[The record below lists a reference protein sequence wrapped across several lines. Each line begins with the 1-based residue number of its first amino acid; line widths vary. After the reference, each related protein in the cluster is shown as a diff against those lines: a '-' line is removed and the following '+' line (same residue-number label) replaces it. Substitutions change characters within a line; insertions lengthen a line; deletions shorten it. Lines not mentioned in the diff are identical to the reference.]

1 MSKKINKKNPLW
13 GGRFEGSTDSLTQ
26 SFSASI
32 DVDKELYAVDIKG
45 SIAYAE
51 ALKEAK
57 VITPKEFQKIKRG
70 LIKILAEIEDEK
82 FEWNESLED
91 VHMNIETA
99 LVRKAGNSKPFIL
112 FTFVNGLTFSTV
124 LLSKIGYLGLLKVN
138 T

>member
-32 DVDKELYAVDIKG
+32 DIDKELYAVDIKG

-82 FEWNESLED
+82 YQIFFGFFCKIINFG
-91 VHMNIETA
+91 NIHIRDT
-99 LVRKAGNSKPFIL
+99 RQNKWF
-112 FTFVNGLTFSTV
+112 
-124 LLSKIGYLGLLKVN
+124 
-138 T
+138 